1 MMGRISALA
10 CLVVATELFF
20 PTVIQAQGFNRR
32 SNTPEVA
39 RVLMLAPREYQ
50 QQLKLA
56 TRALEEQQYS
66 EAIEHLADLLHASP
80 EADAERTEDFFV
92 GKASDNHLSSS
103 LRAQARQLL
112 GQMPPAGRELY
123 ELQYGAEARRQL
135 KEALKASD
143 LSDLSDVSRRYFHT
157 QAGYTATMLLG
168 RFYTDLGRPLAAAMC
183 FSRLSNAAEARK
195 KYDPE
200 LSLLLAQSWQMSG
213 MPEKAVEVLQ
223 EIRQR
228 SPEAT
233 FLIRGEQVPIFTETD
248 EPIAWLDRVFASP
261 AQPGN
266 RLANEWHMHRGV
278 PSRNA
283 QVDGSLPLL
292 RTRWRVQVA
301 NDPDDEAMIARLMAE
316 QSERNQASIPTISP
330 LIVDGVLLMKTSENM
345 MAIDFATGK
354 RIWEYPWS
362 EPIETVVNEDSPV
375 PPTKDARLKRLE
387 ERLWLDSIYGQMAS
401 DGKTLFL
408 VDDLGYAQ
416 SSAAGLRIQMMR
428 GMRITNPNQPQDYNA
443 LVALDVRTQ
452 GKYRWRV
459 GGINGE
465 DEPKLAKAFF
475 LGAPLVL
482 AQDLYILAEVRG
494 DVSLFVLDSQTGK
507 VRWSQQLAHVGQ
519 LSILNDPIRRLAGA
533 TPSYSDGVLIC
544 PTSAGAIVAIDVPNR
559 SLLWGYQYQRSFANS
574 SIRNGIRINRTFA
587 GSRAPDR
594 DKWIDSTATISDGK
608 VLITPPEGGE
618 LHCLDLLTGKP
629 AWTAK
634 QRDGNLYL
642 ACVHDGKAVLVGKR
656 SIVAINM
663 SDGTEAW
670 QLPVGSQRD
679 SSRVAAVPTGRG
691 FLSGNLY
698 YLPTNLE
705 LMQIDVSTGTLL
717 EAIRTERPLGNL
729 LSYRDHM
736 VSLGPD
742 YVTAYSRVDRLK
754 LLVEEQLADN
764 PNDPWSIEQQGLL
777 LIDEGQSE
785 EALQFLRQAFELY
798 SPEDDRREG
807 AKTLLVD
814 TLLDALKTNF
824 ANNGKLAE
832 EVNDL
837 IDRPLQREKY
847 LRLMG
852 KGLLDSGKPK
862 AAFDAY
868 LELAFH
874 QSNSPSMRSSGSL
887 PLLESGSRMHLVR
900 RDRFVRSGIRES
912 LRQATSDQQAEMN
925 AAIESRLEIAMNS
938 DSPGPLENL
947 LAIFGDHED
956 SHRIRLELAS
966 RYLKAG
972 KFLNSEFVVG
982 PLLSSKRPEIAAPAW
997 AISAAILSAAE
1008 QASAAAECLQHIQ
1021 QTWPNQICYQGQT
1034 VEEMIA
1040 ALPKE
1045 SGTAFEMSRGPRW
1058 PYGRVAV
1065 EPIKAVASNLTRR
1078 FQPYAKFRPIPILE
1092 QSGAIKP
1099 RFQVTFDTNAATSL
1113 VIKDTLGREK
1123 TRINQLR
1130 NQTQRLNEN
1139 TLTCKTLG
1147 HLLLLN
1153 LGQGVVAANTLQ
1165 TDLPTQTQILWPD
1178 NYNEML
1184 SSTVNR
1190 RTMRSNTSV
1199 QTNAWG
1205 QNGTTISGRRINS
1218 IGPVS
1223 YDGVLYQQGSRLICV
1238 EPLSG
1243 ETLWTRQD
1251 LSADSRIW
1259 GDSEFVFVSAR
1270 NTEEATVFRTLDGE
1284 QVGRRSVP
1292 AESKRWKTEGRQIL
1306 TWTEET
1312 VAGEKRWNLKLL
1324 DPWTQENS
1332 WEHSFTPFSKGFV
1345 TQDNYVAIVES
1356 EGKSGKLTLLA
1367 LEDGKVLISQPLKPF
1382 LKGKAPSEVYLLPSE
1397 DQWLVIVGFPPV
1409 AVNGLQVNSFPDGG
1423 SAPLIDAQIYA
1434 FDRQS
1439 GQSQWDVPAVVEGFS
1454 LPLDQP
1460 QDLPVLAFVRQEFKT
1475 GKRNSRS
1482 RPQLALLCL
1491 DKRDGRVLMDI
1502 DKLNFS
1508 YGGFKIQGNDADKS
1522 VSLQLQNVHNYRLQ
1536 FSHQPQAPEPP
1547 AQMGSADNRPQGT
1560 GLSSVVGAVIGAIG
1574 KQVQKQGKEAEE
1586 GLIKI
1591 IENQAKPDP
1600 PQPPKPDK

>member
-1 MMGRISALA
+1 MRRLTALTW
-10 CLVVATELFF
+10 LVFTTGLFF
-20 PTVIQAQGFNRR
+20 PTILQAQAFNRR

-56 TRALEEQQYS
+56 ERALEEQQFS
-66 EAIEHLADLLHASP
+66 EAIEHLADLLHAST
-80 EADAERTEDFFV
+80 ETEEDRAEDFFV

-103 LRAQARQLL
+103 LRAQARRLL

-123 ELQYGAEARRQL
+123 ELQYGADARRQL
-135 KEALKASD
+135 QEALKASD
-143 LSDLSDVSRRYFHT
+143 LSDLSDVSRKYFHT

-168 RFYTDLGRPLAAAMC
+168 RFYTDLSRPLAAAMC
-183 FSRLSNAAEARK
+183 FSRLLNADDARK

-213 MPEKAVEVLQ
+213 MPEKASEVLKS
-223 EIRQR
+223 IRKR
-228 SPEAT
+228 NPDAS
-233 FLIRGEQVPIFTETD
+233 FSIRGEQIPIFTESD
-248 EPIAWLDRVFASP
+248 DPIAWLDRVFASP
-261 AQPGN
+261 AQEGN

-362 EPIETVVNEDSPV
+362 EPIETLVDDDSPV

-408 VDDLGYAQ
+408 IDDLGYAQ
-416 SSAAGLRIQMMR
+416 SSAAGMRIQMMR
-428 GMRITNPNQPQDYNA
+428 GMRIANPNQPQDYNA

-507 VRWSQQLAHVGQ
+507 IRWSQQLAHVGQ
-519 LSILNDPIRRLAGA
+519 FSILNDPVRRLAGA

-544 PTSAGAIVAIDVPNR
+544 PTSAGAIVAIDVPTR
-559 SLLWGYQYQRSFANS
+559 SLLWGYQYQRNFNNY

-587 GSRAPDR
+587 GSRTPDR
-594 DKWIDSTATISDGK
+594 EKWIDSTATLSDGK
-608 VLITPPEGGE
+608 VIITPPEGGE

-629 AWTAK
+629 AWKAK

-642 ACVHDGKAVLVGKR
+642 ACIHEGKAVLVGKQF
-656 SIVAINM
+656 ITAINM

-679 SSRVAAVPTGRG
+679 STGIAAVPTGRG
-691 FLSGNLY
+691 FLSGNQY

-705 LMQIDVSTGTLL
+705 LMQIDVKTGTLQ
-717 EAIRTERPLGNL
+717 EAIRTELPLGNL
-729 LSYRDHM
+729 LSYRDHII
-736 VSLGPD
+736 SLGPD
-742 YVTAYSRVDRLK
+742 YVTAYSRGDRLK
-754 LLVEEQLADN
+754 LLVEEQLANN
-764 PNDPWSIEQQGLL
+764 PNDPWSIEQRGLL
-777 LIDEGQSE
+777 LLDEGQSE
-785 EALQFLRQAFELY
+785 EALRFLRQAFELY
-798 SPEDDRREG
+798 APEDDRRES

-814 TLLDALKTNF
+814 TLLEALETDF
-824 ANNGKLAE
+824 ANNGELAG
-832 EVNDL
+832 EVSDL

-852 KGLLDSGKPK
+852 KGLLESGKPK

-874 QSNSPSMRSSGSL
+874 QSETSSIGNNSGL
-887 PLLESGSRMHLVR
+887 PLLENGSRMHLVR

-925 AAIESRLEIAMNS
+925 TAIESRLNIALNS
-938 DSPGPLENL
+938 DSPGPLEVL
-947 LAIFGDHED
+947 LAIFADHET
-956 SHRIRLELAS
+956 SHRIRLELAT

-972 KFLNSEFVVG
+972 KFLHSEFVVG
-982 PLLSSKRPEIAAPAW
+982 PLLDSEQPEIAAPAW
-997 AISAAILSAAE
+997 AISAAILTAA
-1008 QASAAAECLQHIQ
+1008 QQDAAAAECLRQLQ
-1021 QTWPNQICYQGQT
+1021 QNWPNQICYQGQT
-1034 VEEMIA
+1034 VEEIIA
-1040 ALPKE
+1040 GLPQD
-1045 SGTAFEMSRGPRW
+1045 SNTAFELTRGARW

-1130 NQTQRLNEN
+1130 NRTQRLNEN
-1139 TLTCKTLG
+1139 SLTCKTLG

-1178 NYNEML
+1178 NYNELL
-1184 SSTVNR
+1184 STTINR
-1190 RTMRSNTSV
+1190 RTMRTNTSV

-1205 QNGTTISGRRINS
+1205 QNRTIISGRRINS

-1238 EPLSG
+1238 DPLTG
-1243 ETLWTRQD
+1243 ETLWKRQD
-1251 LSADSRIW
+1251 LSADSQIW
-1259 GDSEFVFVSAR
+1259 GDAEFIFVSAR

-1284 QVGRRSVP
+1284 QIGRCAVP
-1292 AESKRWKTEGRQIL
+1292 EERKRWKTVGRQIL

-1312 VAGEKRWNLKLL
+1312 VAGEKRWDLKLF
-1324 DPWTQENS
+1324 DPWTEENA
-1332 WEHSFTPFSKGFV
+1332 WKRSFQPFSKGFV
-1345 TQDNYVAIVES
+1345 TQDNYLAIVEPQ
-1356 EGKSGKLTLLA
+1356 GQSGKLTVLA
-1367 LEDGKVLISQPLKPF
+1367 LEDGEVLVSQPLKPF
-1382 LKGKAPSEVYLLPSE
+1382 LKSKSPSEIYLLPSE
-1397 DQWLVIVGFPPV
+1397 DQWLVVIGFPPV
-1409 AVNGLQVNSFPDGG
+1409 AVKGLQVNSFPDGG

-1434 FDRQS
+1434 FDRRT
-1439 GQSQWDVPAVVEGFS
+1439 GEPQWEIPAVVEGFS

-1460 QDLPVLAFVRQEFKT
+1460 QDLPVLAFVRQEFQT
-1475 GKRNSRS
+1475 GRRNGRS

-1508 YGGFKIQGNDADKS
+1508 YGGFRIEGNDADKS

-1536 FSHQPQAPEPP
+1536 FSQEPQAPEPP
-1547 AQMGSADNRPQGT
+1547 AQMGSTSGRTKGT

-1574 KQVQKQGKEAEE
+1574 KQVQQQGKQAED
-1586 GLIKI
+1586 GVMKI
-1591 IENQAKPDP
+1591 IKKQPQPDP
-1600 PQPPKPDK
+1600 PRKPKPDK